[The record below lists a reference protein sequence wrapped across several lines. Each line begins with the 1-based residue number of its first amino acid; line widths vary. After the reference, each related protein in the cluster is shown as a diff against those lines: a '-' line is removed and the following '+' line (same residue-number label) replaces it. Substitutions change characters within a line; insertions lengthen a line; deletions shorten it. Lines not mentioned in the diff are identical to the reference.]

1 MQPEDREVE
10 WREFKAA
17 FRGHHIPSGIMDRK
31 LNEFLALTQGNMT
44 VLQYAQ
50 AFNDLC
56 QYAGYHADT
65 DEKKR
70 DRFRRGLSTKLR
82 DHLNTV
88 RANSYNELVNMAI
101 SQEDCITARQAE
113 KKRKTPV
120 AGPSAQPQRF
130 RIVSDTQ
137 NRGPQQQQGRWV
149 IRPQQQQQAPNRTQF
164 PAQRNNQQQQYRQTN
179 DNKCFT
185 CGNTGHYAKN
195 CPRNQ
200 QRQGQNVNQ
209 NQGKR
214 QMVQVRQGRLN
225 FTTMADILEG
235 APVMTGIFTF
245 LNYRAIIL
253 FDSGASHSFISAK
266 FSAKCQLPFHHTNG
280 GITIATY
287 QINKNVP
294 IKFGSLIIKT
304 NLLILG
310 LDSVDII
317 LGTNWLTRNQVVMDI
332 AARAIGVHS
341 PTCGETTLYLP
352 DQGCTRSCAFVM
364 IESPVEKI
372 PVVRDYPDVFPD
384 ELPGIPPNR
393 DIEFAI
399 ELQPGTAPISKRPYR
414 MPPAKLAELKKQ
426 LQELLDKG
434 FIRPSTSP

>member
-1 MQPEDREVE
+1 VE

-17 FRGHHIPSGIMDRK
+17 FRGHHILARIMDRK
-31 LNEFLALTQGNMT
+31 LNEFLALTQGNRT

-50 AFNDLC
+50 AFNDPC

-70 DRFRRGLSTKLR
+70 NRFRRGLSTKLR
-82 DHLNTV
+82 DRLNTV

-113 KKRKTPV
+113 KKRKTHV
-120 AGPSAQPQRF
+120 AGPSAQAQCF

-149 IRPQQQQQAPNRTQF
+149 IRPQQQQQQAPNRTQF
-164 PAQRNNQQQQYRQTN
+164 PAQRNNQQQQQYRQAN
-179 DNKCFT
+179 DNRCFT

-200 QRQGQNVNQ
+200 QRQGQNANQ

-214 QMVQVRQGRLN
+214 QKVQVRQGRLN
-225 FTTMADILEG
+225 FTTMADIPEG
-235 APVMTGIFTF
+235 APVMTGIFTV
-245 LNYRAIIL
+245 LNYPAIVL
-253 FDSGASHSFISAK
+253 FYSGASHSFISAK
-266 FSAKCQLPFHHTNG
+266 FSAKCQLPFHHTDG
-280 GITIATY
+280 GITISTPGGRVATY
-287 QINKNVP
+287 QINRQVP
-294 IKFGSLIIKT
+294 IKLGSLVIRT
-304 NLLILG
+304 TLLILG

-317 LGTNWLTRNQVVMDI
+317 LGTDWLSRHQAVLDI
-332 AARAIGVHS
+332 AARAIEIHS
-341 PTCGETTLYLP
+341 PAYGETTLYLP

-364 IESPVEKI
+364 IESQVEKI
-372 PVVRDYPDVFPD
+372 PVVCDYPDVFPD
-384 ELPGIPPNR
+384 ELSGMPPDR

-399 ELQPGTAPISKRPYR
+399 ELQPGTAPISKRP
-414 MPPAKLAELKKQ
+414 
-426 LQELLDKG
+426 
-434 FIRPSTSP
+434 

>member
-1 MQPEDREVE
+1 VAKVRFATQQLRGPAQTRWDHFLAMQPVNHVVE
-10 WREFKAA
+10 WREFKTA
-17 FRGHHIPSGIMDRK
+17 FRGNHISAGIMDRK
-31 LNEFLALTQGNMT
+31 LNEFLALTQGNRT

-50 AFNDLC
+50 AFNDMC

-120 AGPSAQPQRF
+120 AGPSTQPQRF

-149 IRPQQQQQAPNRTQF
+149 IRPHQQQQAPERSQ
-164 PAQRNNQQQQYRQTN
+164 PPVQRNNNQPQQQYCQAN
-179 DNKCFT
+179 DNRCFT
-185 CGNTGHYAKN
+185 CGNMGHYAKN

-200 QRQGQNVNQ
+200 QRQWQNSNQ

-214 QMVQVRQGRLN
+214 QKVQVRQGRLN

-235 APVMTGIFTF
+235 APVMTGIFSV
-245 LNYRAIIL
+245 LNNPTIIL

-280 GITIATY
+280 GITISTPGGRVATY
-287 QINKNVP
+287 QINRQVP
-294 IKFGSLIIKT
+294 IKFGSLVIRT
-304 NLLILG
+304 TLLILG

-317 LGTNWLTRNQVVMDI
+317 LGTDWLSRHQAVIDI
-332 AARAIGVHS
+332 AARAIEIHS
-341 PTCGETTLYLP
+341 PSCGETTLYLP
-352 DQGCTRSCAFVM
+352 
-364 IESPVEKI
+364 
-372 PVVRDYPDVFPD
+372 
-384 ELPGIPPNR
+384 N
-393 DIEFAI
+393 
-399 ELQPGTAPISKRPYR
+399 
-414 MPPAKLAELKKQ
+414 
-426 LQELLDKG
+426 
-434 FIRPSTSP
+434 